1 VPSQGGI
8 SQCPCPGTSRCEEAF
23 FLYVHKRSG
32 RTGGELTQYLGSWHQ
47 LMAYLSK
54 KLGLIGKGIASLP
67 VGSHSHSLAS
77 IRDNKKLTLGGEV
90 TVQVPQ
96 SVVTLMEHRRQY
108 WLTNARM
115 IRYQSVLCE
124 NPQVKLEVVWT
135 LNLQPSFHR
144 LQDPQTITVWRRL
157 MRPSQATMISVT
169 NP

>member
-1 VPSQGGI
+1 
-8 SQCPCPGTSRCEEAF
+8 
-23 FLYVHKRSG
+23 
-32 RTGGELTQYLGSWHQ
+32 
-47 LMAYLSK
+47 MAYLSK

-77 IRDNKKLTLGGEV
+77 IRDNKKLMLGGEI

-96 SVVTLMEHRRQY
+96 SVATLMEYRKQY

-115 IRYQSVLCE
+115 VRYQSVLCE